1 MRVARYHP
9 PIPAV
14 RFRPVGPERVER
26 DPLAAAVSQEA
37 RLILSVRTSQP
48 PFRVAWFFLLR
59 AQQHDPAG
67 VHVRAH
73 VSHLVPEVAD
83 RKLEVGAVCSVPRV
97 LMPAGH
103 VVLPHTERGE
113 VHFVPA
119 SALRL
124 PLSELA
130 DLPQKLPRPRD
141 LELLREIL
149 RGRLVLL
156 LHVQVCEMGLDPAEG
171 FPVGAR
177 WRNVGPRARREGAQ
191 LEVLQDSRDGTASRP
206 LLENA
211 ASRCSS
217 FSTSRSRCSF
227 VSCSQTLSR
236 RGNFDVVALDSIWL
250 VALVMGAP
258 SFCSGQDAP
267 FVHTFKTLQPHKEF
281 VLAEVLPP
289 GLLTAVCGTP
299 HTAAGAP
306 RVEGVA
312 NRAHFAQGDA
322 GILIEALLRRT

>member
-191 LEVLQDSRDGTASRP
+191 LEVLQDSRERRRRGLREVLAVSDGLSVIERNRAPVRRLRAVPRNGLAPTTRERRLA
-206 LLENA
+206 LLELLHEP
-211 ASRCSS
+211 
-217 FSTSRSRCSF
+217 FSLLLRQLLPDF
-227 VSCSQTLSR
+227 VAEGEFR
-236 RGNFDVVALDSIWL
+236 RG
-250 VALVMGAP
+250 GA
-258 SFCSGQDAP
+258 G
-267 FVHTFKTLQPHKEF
+267 
-281 VLAEVLPP
+281 
-289 GLLTAVCGTP
+289 
-299 HTAAGAP
+299 
-306 RVEGVA
+306 
-312 NRAHFAQGDA
+312 
-322 GILIEALLRRT
+322 